1 MASGEPALDALAM
14 TSVDLTGIT
23 PIDQEA
29 LAAAVV
35 PARVMLLVRDRD
47 ARHWAPRHG
56 RARAA

>member
-47 ARHWAPRHG
+47 AAPSGAHRG